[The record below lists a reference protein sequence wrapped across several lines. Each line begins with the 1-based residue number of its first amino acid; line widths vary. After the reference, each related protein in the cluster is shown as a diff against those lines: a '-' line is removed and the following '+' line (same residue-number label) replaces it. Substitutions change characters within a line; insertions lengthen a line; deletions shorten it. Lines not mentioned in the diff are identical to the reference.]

1 MWGGIIIGTV
11 GIVLGCLARGDLV
24 FFQLSGLSAQMEAHA
39 NPIL

>member
-24 FFQLSGLSAQMEAHA
+24 FYKLSALSAQMEAYA